1 MRAFDGGY
9 IVYEKRGDIEAR
21 LSIDEYFNIIKPYL
35 RDLIDD
41 HKSKAEWKIKLTT
54 RIIFLSLINDN
65 KTQTMYLQS
74 DNVTIMIGI
83 ETDDIINELISTFTR
98 RYQDGLETKM
108 KGSSFTFDHI
118 DLLEYDL
125 HRVTLN
131 KAGSYIESPK

>member
-1 MRAFDGGY
+1 MC
-9 IVYEKRGDIEAR
+9 
-21 LSIDEYFNIIKPYL
+21 
-35 RDLIDD
+35 
-41 HKSKAEWKIKLTT
+41 
-54 RIIFLSLINDN
+54 
-65 KTQTMYLQS
+65 LQS

-131 KAGSYIESPK
+131 RTSSYIESLK